1 MKIKFILF
9 VFISIWMA
17 LIVRVFFLAV
27 ESNTY
32 YEKLSLNNTI
42 KKEKIAPVRGEI
54 VDIKNR
60 PIAVNKLGFKIQLKP
75 HLRFK
80 KNLHIFHEEI
90 DNLVSLLPKL
100 NKEKII
106 KRYIKKDSYYNHN
119 YIDVVHFISYED
131 IISVYAKLNLRE
143 NINIES
149 APKRYYP
156 YKEIGA
162 HVIGYVSRANKKDVQ
177 RDNLL
182 DLIGYTGKTGI
193 EKYYNT
199 FLQGEAGVRE
209 IKINAKNQEVQEISY
224 IRAKE
229 HRKLRLGLDIE
240 LQSYIAKMFEHKEG
254 AVVVMD
260 VNGSIL
266 SASSYPGYDLNI
278 FVSGMSHAVYNKMA
292 QDIAHPFTNKLV
304 NGLFPPG
311 STIKT
316 GLGLVYVTTDL
327 TENWSFTCK
336 SHLPLG
342 GRVFR
347 CWKRK
352 GHGKT
357 SLKKAIRESCDDYFY
372 KGSLIVGNQKMSEG
386 LIRYGLGTKTG
397 VDLPNEFIGVVPSR
411 EWKMKKYQRI
421 WSLGE
426 TANTSIGQGDF
437 LVTPLQI
444 AQFTALMATGKLPT
458 PHFAKYIGEDKY
470 ETILKDVFNEKEKEK
485 LPLVQRAMY
494 EVCNHPR
501 GTATHYLSSDIVIAG
516 KTGTAQ
522 VVAIKQ
528 DIKKRKLEHELAY
541 YNRSHAWF
549 TSYGPYENPKYIV
562 MAMVEHGGHGGAAA
576 GKMVSDI
583 YNKLIE
589 LDYIDKKYLTKR
601 AKKKY
606 KEKNKKLV
614 P

>member
-9 VFISIWMA
+9 IFISMWLA
-17 LIVRVFFLAV
+17 LVVRVFFLAV
-27 ESNTY
+27 ESNSY

-90 DNLVSLLPKL
+90 DNLVKLIPKL
-100 NKEKII
+100 DKEKII
-106 KRYIKKDSYYNHN
+106 KRYVKKDSYYNHN
-119 YIDVVHFISYED
+119 FIDIVHFISYED
-131 IISVYAKLNLRE
+131 IIPVYAKLNLRE
-143 NINIES
+143 NLNIVS
-149 APKRYYP
+149 APKRFYP

-162 HVIGYVSRANKKDVQ
+162 HVIGYVSRANKKEVQ
-177 RDNLL
+177 SDQLL

-199 FLQGEAGVRE
+199 FLQGEAGSRE
-209 IKINAKNQEVQEISY
+209 IKINAKNQEIEELSY
-224 IRAKE
+224 QRAKE
-229 HRKLRLGLDIE
+229 HRKLTLGLDIE
-240 LQSYIAKMFEHKEG
+240 LQKYIASMFENKEG

-266 SASSYPGYDLNI
+266 SAGSFPGYDLNI
-278 FVSGMSHAVYNKMA
+278 FVSGMSHKVYDDMA
-292 QDIAHPFTNKLV
+292 QSLAHPFTNKLI

-316 GLGLVYVTTDL
+316 GLGLIYITTEL
-327 TENWSFTCK
+327 SEKWSFDCK

-342 GRVFR
+342 GRIFR
-347 CWKRK
+347 CWKKK
-352 GHGKT
+352 GHRHT
-357 SLKKAIRESCDDYFY
+357 SVKKAIRESCDDYFY
-372 KGSLIVGNQKMSEG
+372 KGSLLVGNKKMSEG

-397 VDLPNEFIGVVPSR
+397 IDLPHEFIGVVPSR
-411 EWKMKKYQRI
+411 AWKMKKYQRI
-421 WSLGE
+421 WSIGE

-444 AQFTALMATGKLPT
+444 AQFTALMATGKLPV
-458 PHFAKYIGEDKY
+458 PHLAKHIGKDLYK
-470 ETILKDVFNEKEKEK
+470 TQMKDVFNEKEKEK
-485 LPLVQRAMY
+485 LPLIQQAMY
-494 EVCNHPR
+494 EVCNYPQ
-501 GTATHYLSSDIVIAG
+501 GTGTHYLSSNVVIAG

-522 VVAIKQ
+522 VVGIKQ
-528 DIKKRKLEHELAY
+528 DIKKRRLEHEIAY

-576 GKMVSDI
+576 GEMVSNI
-583 YNKLIE
+583 YNKLLE
-589 LDYIDKKYLTKR
+589 LGYIDEKYDKRKSKRKKK
-601 AKKKY
+601 AKK
-606 KEKNKKLV
+606 
-614 P
+614 